1 MKILVLSLLR
11 LGDIIQQEPVLRA
24 LKDKYP
30 EARIDLLINK
40 QFGNVEKILK
50 DLVDNYIYFDREAIQ
65 QGLGDPSYNIL
76 WSYSQVQNL
85 VSQINGEHYDMA
97 YNLTHTKLSAYLLGA
112 LQIPQK
118 LGLHQQD
125 GRFQGMNNRWIR
137 YFNERFSGQNVSL
150 FHYVELLGN
159 SFSLPVHPPLKA
171 QKTRS
176 KTVLFQCLTSE
187 QRKNWGLENFKQ
199 LKQTLETS
207 LVDYKVKVL
216 GASFERT
223 LLEEFFSEQD
233 LLICDLTEAKKHLQE
248 AALLVTGDTSI
259 KHLAAQIGTPIVELA
274 LGHSDPV
281 KTGAYATDA
290 QVLRAVTADE
300 ILVDDVF
307 AAAWHH
313 LSGEKQRQQ
322 DLIKDFRRAV
332 WKTYLDKENADSDP
346 GYVAVLMDLRDKYD
360 FATQGK
366 VIQELVDQGTLY
378 AGWFDKIK
386 SALPSKEFLAS
397 KKSISTHEM
406 ADLILCAQDI
416 LKSKKDHC
424 GYFQSFVEALLNP
437 YVKPVQLHE
446 RISAALTDI
455 AELLDIRE
463 NLLQYLQS
471 HSMEGVYY
479 AKGIGQLPIAGFEE
493 TRKGPHRNLEDADL

>member
-24 LKDKYP
+24 LKDRYP

-50 DLVDNYIYFDREAIQ
+50 GLVDNYIYFDREAIQ
-65 QGLGDPSYNIL
+65 QGLGDPSHNIL
-76 WSYSQVQNL
+76 WSYTQVQNL
-85 VSQINGEHYDMA
+85 VSQINGENYDLA
-97 YNLTHTKLSAYLLGA
+97 LNLTHTKLSAYLLGA
-112 LQIPQK
+112 VQIPQK
-118 LGLHQQD
+118 QGLHQQD
-125 GRFQGMNNRWIR
+125 GRFQGLNNRWIR
-137 YFNERFSGQNVSL
+137 YFNDRFSGQNVSL

-159 SFSLPVHPPLKA
+159 SFSLPVHPMQKA
-171 QKTRS
+171 QRPRS

-187 QRKNWGLENFKQ
+187 QRKNWGLANFKQ
-199 LKQTLETS
+199 LKQTIES
-207 LVDYKVKVL
+207 ALVDYKVKVL

-223 LLEEFFSEQD
+223 ELETHFQEQD
-233 LLICDLTEAKKHLQE
+233 LVICDLSEAKRHLHE
-248 AALLVTGDTSI
+248 AALLITGDTSI
-259 KHLAAQIGTPIVELA
+259 KHLAAQVGTPIVELA

-281 KTGAYATDA
+281 KTGAYATDT
-290 QVLRAVTADE
+290 QVLCGILPEE
-300 ILVDDVF
+300 ISVDDVF
-307 AAAWHH
+307 AAAWHQ

-332 WKTYLDKENADSDP
+332 WKTYLDKENASSDP
-346 GYVAVLMDLRDKYD
+346 GYVAVLMDLRNKYD
-360 FATQGK
+360 FSAQGK
-366 VIQELVDQGTLY
+366 VIQDLAEQGALY
-378 AGWFDKIK
+378 AGWYEKIK
-386 SALPSKEFLAS
+386 TALPSKEFLAA
-397 KKSISTHEM
+397 KKTISTHEM

-416 LKSKKDHC
+416 LKSKKDYC

-446 RISAALTDI
+446 RVSAALTDI

-479 AKGIGQLPIAGFEE
+479 AKGIGQLSIAGFEE